1 MSARDRGNLGHRLFA
16 AAFAASFAACSG
28 LLIIAGAAAA
38 SPEPAE
44 GLRSQL
50 AEPWFGFAP
59 ADPRLVANLSIIL
72 GLGLALLLLAS
83 GFIALRRRLAG
94 LLRWQRAEL
103 TALRAD
109 LDRAEAVLE
118 AQDQLSIVYGA
129 AGPVV
134 HGKLSGVDE
143 LPRDDAAI
151 VAFRSWLANGS
162 AQALDEL
169 LAGLVER
176 GDGFDAIVHTSGGQR
191 LEAQGRTAAGEAV
204 LMLRN
209 VSGDR
214 LEQMRLHEAAAEL
227 DRELSGLRALLDATA
242 VPMWLRD
249 ADGRITWV
257 NPAYARAVGAADP
270 QTAIAQKRELL
281 EERSRAK
288 IAAALTEHNSFSDT
302 VSTMVGGQRL
312 TYAVNAVRVDSQSA
326 AMARD
331 ISEIEAVRDELSRHV
346 EAHVRTLDR
355 IATAVAIFGPDRRLR
370 FCNAAYRALWRLDER
385 WLEAGPADGDIL
397 DALRVSGRLP
407 EQADYRAWKA
417 RQLAGYNSLE
427 PTEQWWH
434 LPDGQTLRVVA
445 EPHPQ
450 GGVTYLYDNV
460 TETLRLQSRHNA
472 LMNVQRETLDNLNEG
487 VALFS
492 SDGRLRLFNSA
503 FAKLWRL
510 APSQLDA
517 EPHID
522 MVIAWSRVLM
532 DEPEAWNKLKAR
544 VTSLDE
550 GRRGD
555 SFRFERPD
563 GTVIDCLTVPLP
575 GGDTL
580 VTFMD
585 VTDAALAERA
595 LRERNEAL
603 EAADRIKTTFIRHV
617 SYVLR
622 APLTTITGY
631 ADLLARDETGP
642 LTDKQR
648 EFIEHVLTSSHALLA
663 IINDIL
669 DLATIDAG
677 TMELEFA
684 PVDLNEVMATAAHG
698 LADRLEQANVELELE
713 ECGDIGTFIA
723 DAKRVTQV
731 LFNLLA
737 NAVAYTRAGSRVRVG
752 CARAGDDVLL
762 SVADEGPGIA
772 PELQKM
778 IFERFESH
786 GEGAGQRGAGLGLSI
801 VKSLVELHGGEVRLD
816 SRPGQGTTVTCVF
829 PISPDVAK
837 SRPRRPPAAKDALPG
852 EADRAA
858 RADG

>member
-1 MSARDRGNLGHRLFA
+1 MSARDRSNLGHRLLA
-16 AAFAASFAACSG
+16 IACAACSA
-28 LLIIAGAAAA
+28 LLIDVVQVAAA
-38 SPEPAE
+38 SP
-44 GLRSQL
+44 QL
-50 AEPWFGFAP
+50 ADEPLVQLTDPWFVAGP
-59 ADPRLVANLSIIL
+59 ADPRLIANLSIIL
-72 GLGLALLLLAS
+72 GLGVALLVLAA
-83 GFIALRRRLAG
+83 GFIAARRRLARV
-94 LLRWQRAEL
+94 LRRQRAEL
-103 TALRAD
+103 AALRAD
-109 LDRAEAVLE
+109 LDRTEAVLE

-129 AGPVV
+129 EGPVV
-134 HGKLSGVDE
+134 HGKLTGIDE
-143 LPRDDAAI
+143 LPRSDASI
-151 VAFRSWLANGS
+151 VAFQSWLASGS
-162 AQALDEL
+162 AQALDDL
-169 LAGLVER
+169 IARLVDN
-176 GDGFDAIVHTSGGQR
+176 GDAFDAVVHSKGDHR
-191 LEAQGRTAAGEAV
+191 LEAQGRTAGGEAV
-204 LMLRN
+204 LTLRN

-214 LEQMRLHEAAAEL
+214 LEQIQLHETAAEL
-227 DRELSGLRALLDATA
+227 DRELSGLRALLDATE
-242 VPMWLRD
+242 VPMWLRNT
-249 ADGRITWV
+249 DGRITWV
-257 NPAYARAVGAADP
+257 NPAYARAVGAPDP
-270 QTAIAQKRELL
+270 ETAITQKRELL
-281 EERSRAK
+281 EEASRAR
-288 IAAALTEHNSFSDT
+288 IAAALNDNEPFSDT
-302 VSTMVGGQRL
+302 VSAVVGGQRI
-312 TYAVNAVRVDSQSA
+312 TYSVNAVHVGAQSA
-326 AMARD
+326 ALARD

-346 EAHVRTLDR
+346 EAHTRTLDQ
-355 IATAVAIFGPDRRLR
+355 IATAVAIFGPDCKLR
-370 FCNAAYRALWRLDER
+370 FCNAAYRALWRLDEH
-385 WLEAGPADGDIL
+385 WLDAGPDDGEIL

-417 RQLAGYNSLE
+417 KQLASYTSLE
-427 PTEQWWH
+427 PIEQWWH

-460 TETLRLQSRHNA
+460 TETLQLQSRHNA

-510 APSQLDA
+510 ASSQLEA

-522 MVIAWSRVLM
+522 EVICWSRVLM
-532 DEPEAWNKLKAR
+532 DDPQAWDKLKVR

-550 GRRGD
+550 GRHGE

-563 GTVIDCLTVPLP
+563 GTVLDCLTVPLP
-575 GGDTL
+575 GSDTL

-631 ADLLARDETGP
+631 ADLLARDETGSFN
-642 LTDKQR
+642 DKQR
-648 EFIEHVLTSSHALLA
+648 EYTEHVLTSSHALLA

-677 TMELEFA
+677 TMELDFA
-684 PVDLNEVMATAAHG
+684 PVDLNTVMATAAHG
-698 LADRLEQANVELELE
+698 LEDRLQEANVELEIQE
-713 ECGDIGTFIA
+713 SGDLGTFIA

-737 NAVAYTRAGSRVRVG
+737 NAITYARAGSRVRVA
-752 CARAGDDVLL
+752 CTRRGDDVLL
-762 SVADEGPGIA
+762 SVTDAGAGIA
-772 PELQKM
+772 PELQTM
-778 IFERFESH
+778 IFERFESL
-786 GEGAGQRGAGLGLSI
+786 GEGVGQRGAGLGLSI

-816 SRPGQGTTVTCVF
+816 SQPGKGTTVTCVF

-837 SRPRRPPAAKDALPG
+837 SRRHRSQAAQDAWTV
-852 EADRAA
+852 EQDRAA